1 MFLISKTIGDIKMD
15 DELSKNLT
23 RRSFF
28 QMAVATLAI
37 VPLALKSGSLLAAD
51 ACPAKAPAGKAL
63 GSPTEGMGKGLEY
76 VLDAKTSKNAKY
88 KAGANCGNC
97 KFYNTAKADSGHA
110 PCTMMGMKYV
120 THCGWCKSYAV
131 KA

>member
-1 MFLISKTIGDIKMD
+1 MD
-15 DELSKNLT
+15 EKFT

-28 QMAVATLAI
+28 QLAVAGLTVAPF
-37 VPLALKSGSLLAAD
+37 VLKASNSMAAD

-88 KAGANCGNC
+88 KAGQNCGNC
-97 KFYNTAKADSGHA
+97 KFYNAAKADSGHA
-110 PCTMMGMKYV
+110 PCTMMGMKFV
-120 THCGWCKSYAV
+120 THCGWCKSYSL

>member
-1 MFLISKTIGDIKMD
+1 MMSLISKTFGDISMD
-15 DELSKNLT
+15 DKLN

-28 QMAVATLAI
+28 QMAVAAAVI
-37 VPLALKSGSLLAAD
+37 VPFALKSSALEAAD

-63 GSPTEGMGKGLEY
+63 GSPTEGMGKSLEY

-97 KFYNTAKADSGHA
+97 KFYNAAKAESGHA

-120 THCGWCKSYAV
+120 THCGWCKSYAA

>member
-1 MFLISKTIGDIKMD
+1 MD
-15 DELSKNLT
+15 DTLSKKHT

-28 QMAVATLAI
+28 QMALATIAI
-37 VPLALKSGSLLAAD
+37 VPLALKSGDAFATG
-51 ACPAKAPAGKAL
+51 ACPAKPPAGKAL
-63 GSPTEGMGKGLEY
+63 GSPTEGMGKSLEY

-88 KAGANCGNC
+88 KAGSDCGNC
-97 KFYNTAKADSGHA
+97 KFYNAAKADSGHA

-120 THCGWCKSYAV
+120 TQCGWCKSYAK